1 MIYVTDLIA
10 MMLTGKRTAEIE
22 LAFFPMKTPEFNELD
37 PLAAS

>member
-10 MMLTGKRTAEIE
+10 MMLTGRRTAEIE
-22 LAFFPMKTPEFNELD
+22 LAFFPMKTPEFNVLD